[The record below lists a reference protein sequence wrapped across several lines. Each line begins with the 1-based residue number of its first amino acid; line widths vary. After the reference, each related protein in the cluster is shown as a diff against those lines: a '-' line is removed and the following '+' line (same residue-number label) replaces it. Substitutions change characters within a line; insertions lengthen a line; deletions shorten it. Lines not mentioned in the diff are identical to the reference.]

1 MSTVDRRFVM
11 NKVLAS
17 VSEELAALVASV
29 PGIVRVE
36 GRKRMAASGVSW
48 AEDGVLVTADHVVRQ
63 EAPIRIGLPDGETG
77 QASLVGRD
85 PSTDLAVL
93 RLNSGGLPSPAW
105 RATDDLKV
113 GHLGLAIGR
122 PGRSV
127 QSTFGIVSAVGGSY
141 QTSVGG
147 SVDRYLQTDAVM
159 YPGFSGGALVT
170 ADGRVAGLMTSA
182 LLRGVSLAIPTETV
196 RRVVETLLKHGRI
209 RRGFLG
215 VGVQPVHMPEIAA
228 RGSGQL
234 DGLLV
239 MSVEPGSPADQAG
252 LMLGDAL
259 LTIDGIRLESIET
272 LFGALSGDR
281 VGKAVEIRLLRGGEV
296 KSVQATIGE
305 RDEPISAGSGGR

>member
-1 MSTVDRRFVM
+1 MS
-11 NKVLAS
+11 KVLES

-36 GRKRMAASGVSW
+36 GRKRMAASAVGW
-48 AEDGVLVTADHVVRQ
+48 AEEGVLVTADHVVRQ
-63 EAPIRIGLPDGETG
+63 EAPLRIGLPDGETG

-93 RLNSGGLPSPAW
+93 RLDSGRLASPAW
-105 RATDDLKV
+105 RATEDLKV
-113 GHLGLAIGR
+113 GHLALAVGR

-127 QSTFGIVSAVGGSY
+127 QSTFGIVSAVGGAF

-147 SVDRYLQTDAVM
+147 SIDRYLQTDAVM

-170 ADGRVAGLMTSA
+170 ADGRVAGLMTSG

-196 RRVVETLLKHGRI
+196 RRVVETLLKHGKI

-215 VGVQPVHMPEIAA
+215 VGVQPVRMPESAA
-228 RGSGQL
+228 SRSGQP

-252 LMLGDAL
+252 LMLGDTL
-259 LTIDGIRLESIET
+259 LTIEGIHLESIEG
-272 LFGALSGDR
+272 LFGALTGER
-281 VGKAVEIRLLRGGEV
+281 VGKPVELRVLRGGEV
-296 KSVQATIGE
+296 RPLQVTIGE
-305 RDEPISAGSGGR
+305 RD

>member
-1 MSTVDRRFVM
+1 MS
-11 NKVLAS
+11 KVLES

-48 AEDGVLVTADHVVRQ
+48 AEEGVLVTADHVVRQ
-63 EAPIRIGLPDGETG
+63 EAPLRIGLPDGETG

-93 RLNSGGLPSPAW
+93 RLDSGRLASPAW
-105 RATDDLKV
+105 RATEDLKV
-113 GHLGLAIGR
+113 GHLALAVGR

-127 QSTFGIVSAVGGSY
+127 QSTFGIVSAVGGAF

-147 SVDRYLQTDAVM
+147 SIARYLQTDAVM

-170 ADGRVAGLMTSA
+170 ADGRVAGLMTSG

-196 RRVVETLLKHGRI
+196 RRVVETLLKHGKI

-215 VGVQPVHMPEIAA
+215 VGVQPVRMPESAA
-228 RGSGQL
+228 SRSGQP

-252 LMLGDAL
+252 LMLGDTL
-259 LTIDGIRLESIET
+259 LTIEGIHLESIEG
-272 LFGALSGDR
+272 LFGALTGER
-281 VGKAVEIRLLRGGEV
+281 VGKPVELRVLRGGEV
-296 KSVQATIGE
+296 RPLQVTIGE
-305 RDEPISAGSGGR
+305 RD

>member
-1 MSTVDRRFVM
+1 MS
-11 NKVLAS
+11 KVLES

-48 AEDGVLVTADHVVRQ
+48 AEEGVLVTADHVVRQ
-63 EAPIRIGLPDGETG
+63 EAPLRIGLPDGETG

-93 RLNSGGLPSPAW
+93 RLDSGRLASPAW
-105 RATDDLKV
+105 RTTDDLKV
-113 GHLGLAIGR
+113 GHLALAVGR

-127 QSTFGIVSAVGGSY
+127 QSTFGIVSAVGGAF

-147 SVDRYLQTDAVM
+147 SIDRYLQTDAVM

-170 ADGRVAGLMTSA
+170 ADGRVAGLMTSG

-196 RRVVETLLKHGRI
+196 RRVVETLLKHGKI

-215 VGVQPVHMPEIAA
+215 VGVQPVRMPESAA
-228 RGSGQL
+228 SRSGQP

-252 LMLGDAL
+252 LMLGDTL
-259 LTIDGIRLESIET
+259 LTIEGIHLESIEG
-272 LFGALSGDR
+272 LFGALTGER
-281 VGKAVEIRLLRGGEV
+281 VGKPVELRVLRGGEV
-296 KSVQATIGE
+296 RPLQVTIGE
-305 RDEPISAGSGGR
+305 RD

>member
-1 MSTVDRRFVM
+1 MS
-11 NKVLAS
+11 KVLES

-48 AEDGVLVTADHVVRQ
+48 AEEGVLVTADHVVRQ
-63 EAPIRIGLPDGETG
+63 EAPLRIGLPDGETG

-93 RLNSGGLPSPAW
+93 RLDSGRLASPAW

-113 GHLGLAIGR
+113 GHLALAVGR

-127 QSTFGIVSAVGGSY
+127 QSTFGIVSAVGGAF

-147 SVDRYLQTDAVM
+147 SIARYLQTDAVM

-170 ADGRVAGLMTSA
+170 ADGRVAGLMTSG

-196 RRVVETLLKHGRI
+196 RRVVETLLKHGKI

-215 VGVQPVHMPEIAA
+215 VGVQPVRMPESAA
-228 RGSGQL
+228 SRSGQP

-252 LMLGDAL
+252 LMLGDTL
-259 LTIDGIRLESIET
+259 LTIEGIHLESIEG
-272 LFGALSGDR
+272 LFGALTGER
-281 VGKAVEIRLLRGGEV
+281 VGKPVELRVLRGGEV
-296 KSVQATIGE
+296 RPLQVTIGE
-305 RDEPISAGSGGR
+305 RD

>member
-1 MSTVDRRFVM
+1 MS
-11 NKVLAS
+11 KVLES

-48 AEDGVLVTADHVVRQ
+48 ADEGVLVTADHVVRP
-63 EAPIRIGLPDGETG
+63 EAPIRIGLPDGEMG

-93 RLNSGGLPSPAW
+93 RLDSGRLPGPAW
-105 RATDDLKV
+105 RTTDDLKV
-113 GHLGLAIGR
+113 GHLALAIGR

-127 QSTFGIVSAVGGSY
+127 QSTFGIVCAVGGSF

-147 SVDRYLQTDAVM
+147 SIDRYLQTDAVM

-196 RRVVETLLKHGRI
+196 RRVVETLLKHGKI

-215 VGVQPVHMPEIAA
+215 VGVQPVRMPESAA
-228 RGSGQL
+228 SRSGQP

-252 LMLGDAL
+252 LMLGDTL
-259 LTIDGIRLESIET
+259 LTIEGIHLESIEG
-272 LFGALSGDR
+272 LFGALTGER
-281 VGKAVEIRLLRGGEV
+281 VGKPVELRVLRGGEV
-296 KSVQATIGE
+296 RPLQVTIGE
-305 RDEPISAGSGGR
+305 RD